1 MKRSKSRIRKLLC
14 AITAMLT
21 ITMVSPV
28 SRLAAAEDGGN
39 GGISNT
45 ESQLQTILSENEE
58 ANVQVK
64 NGLSIDVGQAID
76 HTSLLVEEEASI
88 PFKLSSRD
96 ESIVKV
102 DENGKFVGVATGE
115 TFITLESEGGTYVY
129 QVLVKEPTQQVMA
142 ARTLTATTTK
152 TITTNSNYR
161 VFIDAGHGGDPR
173 YGGDPGACAN
183 GLEERHLTLA
193 IALKV
198 QRILQSQGIEV
209 VMSRTTD
216 KFLELREISSLA
228 NNSGADA
235 FASIHINSATTTAAY
250 GIETYY
256 YPNRMDSKPLAD
268 SVQKQLISS
277 TGAYDRKVKTAD
289 FHVVRETKMPS
300 ILAECGFISNKSEA
314 IKMSTNA
321 YQELLASGISKG
333 IVNYLEANVTISST
347 QGERMYGATRYETSY
362 LVAKKGWTSSDTVV
376 IAPGTD
382 YPDAL
387 CAGPLAAKNK
397 APILLARNQSLNE
410 QQELKNLLSNL
421 KVKNVYIVGGTG
433 VLSST
438 FENQIKA
445 MNITTKRLGG
455 ANRYDTSVKIAQE
468 VGTTGEVVISTGL
481 NFADSLS
488 ISSVAGI
495 KGMPI
500 LLTKNSE
507 FPSSARN
514 YLNSKN
520 ITKTYIVGGSGIISD
535 ALFNTFK
542 NPERLGGT
550 DRYATNEKILN
561 RFKSSLNISQMY
573 LALGTDFPDA
583 LSVSALASKNSSFVI
598 LHSNSEV
605 KAPTMNIVTQNRD
618 SINKIY
624 VIGGPQLITSTALNK
639 LRIKL

>member
-14 AITAMLT
+14 AITAVLT

-28 SRLAAAEDGGN
+28 SRLAAAEDGG
-39 GGISNT
+39 ISNT
-45 ESQLQTILSENEE
+45 ENQLQTILSENEG
-58 ANVQVK
+58 ANLQVK

-76 HTSLLVEEEASI
+76 HTSLLAEEEASI

-129 QVLVKEPTQQVMA
+129 EVLVKEPTKEVA
-142 ARTLTATTTK
+142 SARTLTATTAK
-152 TITTNSNYR
+152 AITTNSNYR
-161 VFIDAGHGGDPR
+161 VFIDAGHGGKDS
-173 YGGDPGACAN
+173 GASAN
-183 GLEERHLTLA
+183 GLQEKDLNLK

-198 QRILQSQGIEV
+198 QRILQAQGIEV

-250 GIETYY
+250 GIETFY

-300 ILAECGFISNKSEA
+300 VLAECGFISNKSEA

-333 IVNYLEANVTISST
+333 ITNYLKANVTLSST
-347 QGERMYGATRYETSY
+347 PGERINGAARYETSY
-362 LVAKKGWTSSDTVV
+362 LVAKKGWTSSDTVI

-387 CAGPLAAKNK
+387 CAGPLAGKNN
-397 APILLARNQSLNE
+397 APILLAKNESLDN
-410 QQELKNLLSNL
+410 QQELKNLLSSLN
-421 KVKNVYIVGGTG
+421 VKKVYIVGGTG
-433 VLSST
+433 VLSSS

-520 ITKTYIVGGSGIISD
+520 ITKTYVVGGSGIISD
-535 ALFNTFK
+535 ALFKTFK

-550 DRYATNEKILN
+550 DRYATNEKIFN

-573 LALGTDFPDA
+573 LALGTNFPDA

-605 KAPTMNIVTQNRD
+605 KAPTMNLVTQNRN

-624 VIGGPQLITSTALNK
+624 VIGGPQLITSTALNI

>member
-28 SRLAAAEDGGN
+28 SRLAVAED

-45 ESQLQTILSENEE
+45 ESQLQTILSENEG

-102 DENGKFVGVATGE
+102 DENGKFVGVASGE

-129 QVLVKEPTQQVMA
+129 EVIVKDPTKEVA
-142 ARTLTATTTK
+142 SARTLTATTAK
-152 TITTNSNYR
+152 AITTNSNYR
-161 VFIDAGHGGDPR
+161 VFIDAGHGGKDS
-173 YGGDPGACAN
+173 GASAN
-183 GLEERHLTLA
+183 GLEEKDLNLK

-198 QRILQSQGIEV
+198 QRILQAQGIEV

-250 GIETYY
+250 GIETFY

-277 TGAYDRKVKTAD
+277 TGAYDRGVKTAD

-314 IKMSTNA
+314 IKMSTNS
-321 YQELLASGISKG
+321 YQELLASGIANG
-333 IVNYLEANVTISST
+333 INNYLKANVTLSST
-347 QGERMYGATRYETSY
+347 PGERMYGATRFETSY
-362 LVAKKGWTSSDTVV
+362 LAAKKGWTTSDTVI
-376 IAPGTD
+376 IAPGMS

-387 CAGPLAAKNK
+387 CAGPLAAKNN
-397 APILLARNQSLNE
+397 APILLARNESLSSQS
-410 QQELKNLLSNL
+410 ELKNLLSSL
-421 KVKNVYIVGGTG
+421 KVKKAIIVGGPT
-433 VLSST
+433 VLSTS
-438 FENQIKA
+438 FENGIKA
-445 MNITTKRLGG
+445 MSISTERLGG
-455 ANRYDTSVKIAQE
+455 LDRYETSVKIAQA
-468 VGTTGEVVISTGL
+468 VGTNGEVAIATGAG
-481 NFADSLS
+481 FADSLS
-488 ISSVAGI
+488 ISAVAGI
-495 KGMPI
+495 RRMPI
-500 LLTKNSE
+500 LLTEKSVLTGTVKK
-507 FPSSARN
+507 
-514 YLNSKN
+514 YLDKQS
-520 ITKTYIVGGSGIISD
+520 ITKSYIIGGTTVISD
-535 ALFNTFK
+535 SVAK
-542 NPERLGGT
+542 SVKSPERIGGA
-550 DRYATNEKILN
+550 DRYETNEKIFN
-561 RFKSSLNISQMY
+561 KFKGSLTSSEIFM
-573 LALGTDFPDA
+573 ALGTNFPDA
-583 LSVSALASKNSSFVI
+583 LSISALAAQKKSFV
-598 LHSNSEV
+598 LLTNTTAVE
-605 KAPTMNIVTQNRD
+605 APVMNVVTKNRD
-618 SINKIY
+618 SISKMYI
-624 VIGGPQLITSTALNK
+624 VGGPQFITSTILNK

>member
-28 SRLAAAEDGGN
+28 SRLAVAED

-45 ESQLQTILSENEE
+45 ESQLQTILSENEG
-58 ANVQVK
+58 ANVLVK
-64 NGLSIDVGQAID
+64 NGLSIDIGQAIG
-76 HTSLLVEEEASI
+76 HTSLLAEEEASI

-129 QVLVKEPTQQVMA
+129 EVLVKDPTKEVAA
-142 ARTLTATTTK
+142 ARTLTATTGK
-152 TITTNSNYR
+152 TITANSNYR
-161 VFIDAGHGGDPR
+161 VFIDAGHGGKDS
-173 YGGDPGACAN
+173 GASAN
-183 GLEERHLTLA
+183 GLQEKDLNLK

-198 QRILQSQGIEV
+198 QRILQAQGIEV

-216 KFLELREISSLA
+216 KFLELREISSFA

-250 GIETYY
+250 GIETFY

-300 ILAECGFISNKSEA
+300 VLAECGFISNKSEA

-333 IVNYLEANVTISST
+333 ITNYLKANVTLSST
-347 QGERMYGATRYETSY
+347 PGARMYGATRFETSY
-362 LVAKKGWTSSDTVV
+362 LAAKKGWTTSDTVI
-376 IAPGTD
+376 IAPGMS

-387 CAGPLAAKNK
+387 CAGPLAAKNN
-397 APILLARNQSLNE
+397 APILLARNESLSSQS
-410 QQELKNLLSNL
+410 ELKNLLSSL
-421 KVKNVYIVGGTG
+421 KVKKAIIVGGPT
-433 VLSST
+433 VLSTS
-438 FENQIKA
+438 FENGIKA
-445 MNITTKRLGG
+445 MSISTERLGG
-455 ANRYDTSVKIAQE
+455 LDRYETSVKIAQA
-468 VGTTGEVVISTGL
+468 VGTNGEVAIATGAG
-481 NFADSLS
+481 FADSLS
-488 ISSVAGI
+488 ISAVAGI
-495 KGMPI
+495 RRMPI
-500 LLTKNSE
+500 LLTEKSVLTGTVKK
-507 FPSSARN
+507 
-514 YLNSKN
+514 YLDKQS
-520 ITKTYIVGGSGIISD
+520 ITRSYIIGGTTVISD
-535 ALFNTFK
+535 SVAKSVK
-542 NPERLGGT
+542 NPERIGGA
-550 DRYATNEKILN
+550 DRYETNEKIFN
-561 RFKSSLNISQMY
+561 KFKGSLTSSEMFM
-573 LALGTDFPDA
+573 ALGTNFPDA
-583 LSVSALASKNSSFVI
+583 LSISALAAQKKSFV
-598 LHSNSEV
+598 LLTNTTDVE
-605 KAPTMNIVTQNRD
+605 APVMNVVTKNRD
-618 SINKIY
+618 SISKMYI
-624 VIGGPQLITSTALNK
+624 VGGPQFITSTILNK

>member
-1 MKRSKSRIRKLLC
+1 MKKSKSCIRKLLC
-14 AITAMLT
+14 AITAVLT

-28 SRLAAAEDGGN
+28 SRLAVAEDGG
-39 GGISNT
+39 ITNT
-45 ESQLQTILSENEE
+45 ESQLQTILSENEG
-58 ANVQVK
+58 ANVLVK

-76 HTSLLVEEEASI
+76 HTSLLAEEEASI

-96 ESIVKV
+96 ESIIKV
-102 DENGKFVGVATGE
+102 DENGKFLGVASGE
-115 TFITLESEGGTYVY
+115 TFITLESEGGSYVY
-129 QVLVKEPTQQVMA
+129 QVEVKDPSKEVP

-152 TITTNSNYR
+152 TITNNNNYR
-161 VFIDAGHGGDPR
+161 VFIDAGHGGD
-173 YGGDPGACAN
+173 DPGALGN
-183 GLEERHLTLA
+183 GLKEKDLTLK

-198 QRILQSQGIEV
+198 QRILQSKGIEV

-228 NNSGADA
+228 NSSGADA

-277 TGAYDRKVKTAD
+277 TGAYDRRVKTAD

-314 IKMSTNA
+314 IKMNTST
-321 YQELLASGISKG
+321 YQELLANGISNG
-333 IVNYLEANVTISST
+333 ITNYLEDNVSLSST
-347 QGERMYGATRYETSY
+347 PGERINGATRYETSY
-362 LVAKKGWTSSDTVV
+362 LVAKKGWTSSDTVI
-376 IAPGTD
+376 IAPGID

-387 CAGPLAAKNK
+387 CAGPLAGKNN
-397 APILLARNQSLNE
+397 APILLAKNESLNN
-410 QQELKNLLSNL
+410 QQELKNLLSSL
-421 KVKNVYIVGGTG
+421 KVKKVYIVGGTG
-433 VLSST
+433 VLSSS

-488 ISSVAGI
+488 ISSIAGI

-500 LLTKNSE
+500 LLTKDSE

-514 YLNSKN
+514 YLDSKN
-520 ITKTYIVGGSGIISD
+520 ITKTYVVGGSGIISD
-535 ALFNTFK
+535 ALFKTFK

-550 DRYATNEKILN
+550 DRYATNEKIFN

-573 LALGTDFPDA
+573 LALGTNFPDA
-583 LSVSALASKNSSFVI
+583 LSVSALAAKNSSFVI

-605 KAPTMNIVTQNRD
+605 KAPTMNMVTQNRD

>member
-28 SRLAAAEDGGN
+28 SRLAEAED

-45 ESQLQTILSENEE
+45 ESQLQTILSENEG
-58 ANVQVK
+58 ANIQVK

-88 PFKLSSRD
+88 PFKLSSKD

-102 DENGKFVGVATGE
+102 DENGKFVGVASGE

-129 QVLVKEPTQQVMA
+129 EVLVKDPTKEVA
-142 ARTLTATTTK
+142 SARTLTATTAK
-152 TITTNSNYR
+152 AITTNSNYR
-161 VFIDAGHGGDPR
+161 VFIDAGHGGS
-173 YGGDPGACAN
+173 DPGAVVKRFYKDGKDLYEKKLN
-183 GLEERHLTLA
+183 LD

-198 QRILQSQGIEV
+198 QRILQAQGIEV
-209 VMSRTTD
+209 VMRRTND
-216 KFLELREISSLA
+216 VFHSLSKISEMA
-228 NNSGADA
+228 NNSGADV
-235 FASIHINSATTTAAY
+235 FVSIHNDSFSNPSAN
-250 GIETYY
+250 GIANYY
-256 YPNRMDSKPLAD
+256 YYNRADSKQVAAP
-268 SVQKQLISS
+268 VQSQLVKY
-277 TGAYDRKVKTAD
+277 TGANNRGIVERDYS
-289 FHVVRETKMPS
+289 VVRETKIPA
-300 ILAECGFISNKSEA
+300 ILVECGF
-314 IKMSTNA
+314 MTNENEVA
-321 YQELLASGISKG
+321 KLVNNSYQELLASGISKG
-333 IVNYLEANVTISST
+333 ITNYLKANVTLSST
-347 QGERMYGATRYETSY
+347 PGERINGAARYETSY
-362 LVAKKGWTSSDTVV
+362 LVAKKGWTSSDTVI

-387 CAGPLAAKNK
+387 CAGPLAGKNN
-397 APILLARNQSLNE
+397 APILLAKNESLDN
-410 QQELKNLLSNL
+410 QQELKNLLSSLN
-421 KVKNVYIVGGTG
+421 VKKVYIVGGTG
-433 VLSST
+433 VLSSS

-520 ITKTYIVGGSGIISD
+520 ITKTYVVGGSGIISD
-535 ALFNTFK
+535 ALFKTFK

-550 DRYATNEKILN
+550 DRYATNEKIFN

-573 LALGTDFPDA
+573 LALGTNFPDA

-605 KAPTMNIVTQNRD
+605 KAPTMNLVTQNRN

-624 VIGGPQLITSTALNK
+624 VIGGPQLITSTALNI

>member
-28 SRLAAAEDGGN
+28 SRLAAAEDGG
-39 GGISNT
+39 ISNT
-45 ESQLQTILSENEE
+45 ESQLKTILSENEG

-102 DENGKFVGVATGE
+102 DKNGKFVGVATGE

-129 QVLVKEPTQQVMA
+129 EVLVKEPTKEVA
-142 ARTLTATTTK
+142 SARTLTATTAK
-152 TITTNSNYR
+152 AITTNSNYR

-314 IKMSTNA
+314 IKMSTNS
-321 YQELLASGISKG
+321 YQELLASGIANG
-333 IVNYLEANVTISST
+333 INNYLKANVTLSST
-347 QGERMYGATRYETSY
+347 PGERIYGATRYETSY
-362 LVAKKGWTSSDTVV
+362 LVAKKGWSSSDTVV

-433 VLSST
+433 VLSSA

-455 ANRYDTSVKIAQE
+455 ADRYETSLKIAQQIGIQSE
-468 VGTTGEVVISTGL
+468 VVVTTGE

-488 ISSVAGI
+488 ISSIAGI
-495 KGMPI
+495 KAMPI
-500 LLTKNSE
+500 LLTRDSTIPTNIKS
-507 FPSSARN
+507 
-514 YLNSKN
+514 YLSNKN
-520 ITKTYIVGGSGIISD
+520 ITKTYVIGGSGVISD
-535 ALFNTFK
+535 YTAKTLINY
-542 NPERLGGT
+542 ERIGGV
-550 DRYATNEKILN
+550 DRYDTNQKIFN
-561 RFKSSLNISQMY
+561 RFKSILNISEMY
-573 LALGTDFPDA
+573 TALGTDFPDA
-583 LSVSALASKNSSFVI
+583 LSVSALAAQRKSFV
-598 LHSNSEV
+598 LLMDPTEV
-605 KAPTMNIVTQNRD
+605 NISVMNLVTQNRNT
-618 SINKIY
+618 INKMYIL
-624 VIGGPQLITSTALNK
+624 GGPQVITSTILNK

>member
-1 MKRSKSRIRKLLC
+1 MKRSKSCIRKLLC
-14 AITAMLT
+14 AITAVLT

-28 SRLAAAEDGGN
+28 SRLAVAEDGGI
-39 GGISNT
+39 GNT
-45 ESQLQTILSENEE
+45 ESQLQTILSENEG
-58 ANVQVK
+58 ANVLVK
-64 NGLSIDVGQAID
+64 NGLSIDIGQAID
-76 HTSLLVEEEASI
+76 RTSLLAEEEASI

-102 DENGKFVGVATGE
+102 DENGKFVGVASGE

-129 QVLVKEPTQQVMA
+129 QVEVKDPSKEVS
-142 ARTLTATTTK
+142 ARTLTTTTAK
-152 TITTNSNYR
+152 TITTNNNYR
-161 VFIDAGHGGDPR
+161 VFIDAGHGGKDS
-173 YGGDPGACAN
+173 GAPGN
-183 GLEERHLTLA
+183 GLLEKNLTLA

-198 QRILQSQGIEV
+198 QRILQSKGIEV

-216 KFLELREISSLA
+216 KFLELKEISTMA
-228 NNSGADA
+228 NSSGADA
-235 FASIHINSATTTAAY
+235 FASIHINAATTTAAY

-289 FHVVRETKMPS
+289 YHVVRETKMPS
-300 ILAECGFISNKSEA
+300 ILAECGFISNENEA
-314 IKMSTNA
+314 IKMNTNS
-321 YQELLASGISKG
+321 YQELLASGISNG
-333 IVNYLEANVTISST
+333 IVNYLEANVTLSST
-347 QGERMYGATRYETSY
+347 PGERINGATRYETSY
-362 LVAKKGWTSSDTVV
+362 LVAKKGWTSSDTVI

-387 CAGPLAAKNK
+387 CAGPLAGKNN
-397 APILLARNQSLNE
+397 APILLAKNESLNN
-410 QQELKNLLSNL
+410 QQELKNLLSSL
-421 KVKNVYIVGGTG
+421 KVKKVYIVGGTG
-433 VLSST
+433 VLSSS

-488 ISSVAGI
+488 ISSIAGI

-520 ITKTYIVGGSGIISD
+520 ITKTYVVGGSGIISD
-535 ALFNTFK
+535 ALFKTFK

-550 DRYATNEKILN
+550 DRYATNEKIFN

-573 LALGTDFPDA
+573 LALGTNFPDA
-583 LSVSALASKNSSFVI
+583 LSVSALAAKNSSFVI

-605 KAPTMNIVTQNRD
+605 KAPTMNMVTQNRD

>member
-14 AITAMLT
+14 AITAVLT

-28 SRLAAAEDGGN
+28 SRLAAAEDGG
-39 GGISNT
+39 ISNT
-45 ESQLQTILSENEE
+45 ENQLQTILSENEG
-58 ANVQVK
+58 ANLQVK

-76 HTSLLVEEEASI
+76 HTSLLAEEEASI
-88 PFKLSSRD
+88 PFNLSSRD

-102 DENGKFVGVATGE
+102 DENGKFVGVASGE

-129 QVLVKEPTQQVMA
+129 EVIVKDPTKEVA
-142 ARTLTATTTK
+142 SSRTLTATTAK

-161 VFIDAGHGGDPR
+161 VFIDAGHGGK
-173 YGGDPGACAN
+173 DPGACAN
-183 GLEERHLTLA
+183 GLQEKDLTLS

-198 QRILQSQGIEV
+198 QRILQGQGIDV

-228 NNSGADA
+228 NNSGTDA

-289 FHVVRETKMPS
+289 YHVVRETKMPS
-300 ILAECGFISNKSEA
+300 ILAECGFISNKNEA
-314 IKMSTNA
+314 IKMNTNA
-321 YQELLASGISKG
+321 YQELLASGIANG
-333 IVNYLEANVTISST
+333 IKNYLKANVTLSST
-347 QGERMYGATRYETSY
+347 PGERIYGATRYETSY
-362 LVAKKGWTSSDTVV
+362 LAAKKGWTTSDTVI
-376 IAPGTD
+376 IAPGMS

-387 CAGPLAAKNK
+387 CAGPLAAKNN
-397 APILLARNQSLNE
+397 APILLAKNESLSNQS
-410 QQELKNLLSNL
+410 ELKSLLSSL
-421 KVKNVYIVGGTG
+421 KVKKAIIVGGPT
-433 VLSST
+433 VLSTS
-438 FENQIKA
+438 FENGIKS
-445 MNITTKRLGG
+445 MSISTERLGG
-455 ANRYDTSVKIAQE
+455 LNRYETSVKIAE
-468 VGTTGEVVISTGL
+468 AVGTKGEVAIATGTG
-481 NFADSLS
+481 FADSLS
-488 ISSVAGI
+488 ISAVAGI

-507 FPSSARN
+507 FPSSARS

-520 ITKTYIVGGSGIISD
+520 ITKTYVVGGSVIISD
-535 ALFNTFK
+535 ALFKTFK
-542 NPERLGGT
+542 NPERLGGS
-550 DRYATNEKILN
+550 DRYATNEIILN
-561 RFKSSLNISQMY
+561 RFKSSLNTSQMY
-573 LALGTDFPDA
+573 LTLGTNFPDA

-598 LHSNSEV
+598 LHSDSEV
-605 KAPTMNIVTQNRD
+605 KGPTMNIVTQNRD

-624 VIGGPQLITSTALNK
+624 VIGGPQLITSTALSK

>member
-28 SRLAAAEDGGN
+28 SRLAAAEDGG
-39 GGISNT
+39 ISNT
-45 ESQLQTILSENEE
+45 ESQLQTILSENEG
-58 ANVQVK
+58 ANLQVK

-102 DENGKFVGVATGE
+102 DENGKFVGLASGE
-115 TFITLESEGGTYVY
+115 TFVTLESEGGTYVY
-129 QVLVKEPTQQVMA
+129 EVIVKEPTKEVA
-142 ARTLTATTTK
+142 SARTLTATTGK

-198 QRILQSQGIEV
+198 QRILQGQGIEV

-216 KFLELREISSLA
+216 KLLELREISSLA

-250 GIETYY
+250 GIETFY

-277 TGAYDRKVKTAD
+277 TGAYDRGVKTAD

-321 YQELLASGISKG
+321 YQELLASGIANG
-333 IVNYLEANVTISST
+333 INNYLKANVTLSST
-347 QGERMYGATRYETSY
+347 PGERIYGATRFETSY
-362 LVAKKGWTSSDTVV
+362 LAAKKGWTTSDTVI
-376 IAPGTD
+376 IAPGMS

-387 CAGPLAAKNK
+387 CSGPLAAKNN
-397 APILLARNQSLNE
+397 APILLARNESLSSQS
-410 QQELKNLLSNL
+410 ELKNLLSSL
-421 KVKNVYIVGGTG
+421 KVKKAIIVGGPT
-433 VLSST
+433 VLSTS
-438 FENQIKA
+438 FENEIKS
-445 MNITTKRLGG
+445 MSISTERLGG
-455 ANRYDTSVKIAQE
+455 LNRYETSVKIAQA
-468 VGTTGEVVISTGL
+468 VGTNGEVAIATGEG
-481 NFADSLS
+481 FADSLS
-488 ISSVAGI
+488 ISAVAGI
-495 KGMPI
+495 RRMPI
-500 LLTKNSE
+500 LLTEKSVLTGTVK
-507 FPSSARN
+507 N
-514 YLNSKN
+514 YLDKQS
-520 ITKTYIVGGSGIISD
+520 ITRSYIIGGTTVISD
-535 ALFNTFK
+535 SVAK
-542 NPERLGGT
+542 SVKSPERIGGAN
-550 DRYATNEKILN
+550 RYETNEKIFN
-561 RFKSSLNISQMY
+561 RFKGSLTSSEMFM
-573 LALGTDFPDA
+573 ALGTNFPDA
-583 LSVSALASKNSSFVI
+583 LSISALAAQKKSFV
-598 LHSNSEV
+598 LLTNTTAVETPV
-605 KAPTMNIVTQNRD
+605 MNVVTQNRD
-618 SINKIY
+618 RISKMYI
-624 VIGGPQLITSTALNK
+624 VSGPQFITSTILNK

>member
-28 SRLAAAEDGGN
+28 SRLAAAEDGG
-39 GGISNT
+39 ISNT
-45 ESQLQTILSENEE
+45 ESQLQTILSENEG
-58 ANVQVK
+58 ANLQVK

-102 DENGKFVGVATGE
+102 DENGKFVGVASGE
-115 TFITLESEGGTYVY
+115 TFILLESEGGSYLY
-129 QVLVKEPTQQVMA
+129 QVLVKEPTQEVMA
-142 ARTLTATTTK
+142 ARTLTATTAK

-161 VFIDAGHGGDPR
+161 VFIDAGHGGSE
-173 YGGDPGACAN
+173 PGACAN
-183 GLEERHLTLA
+183 GLKEKDLTLA

-198 QRILQSQGIEV
+198 QRILQAQGIEV
-209 VMSRTTD
+209 VMRRTADTYLNFRD
-216 KFLELREISSLA
+216 ISSVA

-256 YPNRMDSKPLAD
+256 GTNRFDSKPLAE
-268 SVQKQLISS
+268 SVQKQLIRS
-277 TGAYDRKVKTAD
+277 TGAYDRGVKIND
-289 FHVVRETKMPS
+289 YNVVEDTIMPS
-300 ILAECGFISNKSEA
+300 ILTECGFISNKSEA
-314 IKMSTNA
+314 IKMSTNS
-321 YQELLASGISKG
+321 YQELLASGIANG
-333 IVNYLEANVTISST
+333 INNYLKANVTLSSIP
-347 QGERMYGATRYETSY
+347 GERIYGATRYETSY
-362 LVAKKGWTSSDTVV
+362 LAAKKGWTTSDTVI
-376 IAPGTD
+376 IAPGMS

-387 CAGPLAAKNK
+387 CAGPLAAKNN
-397 APILLARNQSLNE
+397 APILLARNESLSSQS
-410 QQELKNLLSNL
+410 ELKNLLSSL
-421 KVKNVYIVGGTG
+421 KVKKAIIVGGPT
-433 VLSST
+433 VLSTS
-438 FENQIKA
+438 FENEIKS
-445 MNITTKRLGG
+445 MSISTERLGG
-455 ANRYDTSVKIAQE
+455 LNRYETSVKIAQE

-488 ISSVAGI
+488 ISSIAGI

-500 LLTKNSE
+500 ILTKNSE

-520 ITKTYIVGGSGIISD
+520 ITKTYVVGGSVIISD
-535 ALFNTFK
+535 ALFKTFK
-542 NPERLGGT
+542 NPERLGGS
-550 DRYATNEKILN
+550 DRYATNEIILN
-561 RFKSSLNISQMY
+561 RFKSSLNTSQMY
-573 LALGTDFPDA
+573 LTLGTNFPDA
-583 LSVSALASKNSSFVI
+583 LSVSALAAKNSSFVI

-605 KAPTMNIVTQNRD
+605 KGPTMNIVTQNRD
-618 SINKIY
+618 SIDKIY
-624 VIGGPQLITSTALNK
+624 VIGGSQLITSTALSK